1 MNKKTKKNIE
11 DWVISL
17 IILAIVISIIG
28 IIVNFTIPKPPLTT
42 YILSKFYPLTGY
54 TSGNTKV
61 LFYTKTSPV
70 GCISYAIVKNYAYNV
85 TKQGIYLVNETKITN
100 TTAVEKLYNTVGN
113 SDLVGNQQE
122 LFMTENGTKENYF
135 GITEAYVIILQNQ
148 TLLCK

>member
-17 IILAIVISIIG
+17 IILAVVFVTIG
-28 IIVNFTIPKPPLTT
+28 IIVHFITPKPPLITTT

-54 TSGNTKV
+54 LSGNTKV
-61 LFYTKTSPV
+61 LFYTNTSPV

-122 LFMTENGTKENYF
+122 LFMTENGTKENY
-135 GITEAYVIILQNQ
+135 VIILQNQ

>member
-17 IILAIVISIIG
+17 IILAVVFVTIG
-28 IIVNFTIPKPPLTT
+28 IIVHFITPKPPLITTT

-54 TSGNTKV
+54 LSGNTKV

-122 LFMTENGTKENYF
+122 LFMTENGTKENY
-135 GITEAYVIILQNQ
+135 VIILQNQ